1 MADEAGLDLVEVAPD
16 AEPPVCRIMDYG
28 KQKYR
33 AKKKQHHS
41 RVKQHHTQL
50 KSLRLSPV
58 IEEHDIQVKL
68 KRARTFLERGDRVAF
83 NMQFRGR
90 QMAHQEIGLGI
101 MERIAQD
108 LEDLC
113 KIESAPKMEG
123 RRLSMVLS
131 PRA

>member
-33 AKKKQHHS
+33 AKKKQHHGKV
-41 RVKQHHTQL
+41 RQHHTQL

-68 KRARTFLERGDRVAF
+68 KRAREFLERGDRVAF

-108 LEDLC
+108 LEDIC
-113 KIESAPKMEG
+113 KVETMPRMEG
-123 RRLSMVLS
+123 RRLSMVVA